1 MIAVILPATSVGIV
15 NPILADA
22 DADADADA
30 LAAGP

>member
-22 DADADADA
+22 DADA